1 MSQPGSIIQSIGLLM
16 KWKQDMIEGVTFNST
31 VFKLYKPTNIR
42 ASNPKTPEGRRE
54 VGLGDS
60 ITNKKFSL
68 KQPETPV
75 KQ

>member
-1 MSQPGSIIQSIGLLM
+1 
-16 KWKQDMIEGVTFNST
+16 MIEGVTFNST